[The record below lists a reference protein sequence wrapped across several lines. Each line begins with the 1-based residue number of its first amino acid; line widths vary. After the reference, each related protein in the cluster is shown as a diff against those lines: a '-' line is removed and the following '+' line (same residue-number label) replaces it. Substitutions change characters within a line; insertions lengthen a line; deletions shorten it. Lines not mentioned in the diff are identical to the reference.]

1 MPTVNIPVGRVF
13 EDFDSFVWPVVA
25 RLWKFQLDLL

>member
-13 EDFDSFVWPVVA
+13 EDFDLFVWPVVA
-25 RLWKFQLDLL
+25 RLCLASFV